1 MNVQIR
7 AFNEKDMT
15 AVANLLNE
23 QSRGSYEFV
32 PFTEERIHSM
42 IQEGRLKIAVAEE
55 NSEFVGSAA
64 YHDGHWG
71 EEIEWLTVSKAQ
83 NRKTVGDA
91 LVREIEKFVKNKKV
105 FTSVDVGSSLINE
118 WMERGYEPEG
128 GLYHMIANLEGVDPL
143 PKIPVGIILRSLKPR
158 EDKDLVDAVNV
169 GFGWERLKQDDIQK
183 WKADSPDFSEEWVH
197 VAEFRD
203 KIVSIVVAKRD
214 VNHDRFFGG
223 KRGYLGPASTLPE
236 YRGKN
241 IASALTRRAMNFLYE
256 KGMTS
261 VVLYTSEQ
269 NVVSVALLQ
278 RLGFRIGHNW
288 KFMRKVLSQP
298 G

>member
-1 MNVQIR
+1 
-7 AFNEKDMT
+7 
-15 AVANLLNE
+15 
-23 QSRGSYEFV
+23 
-32 PFTEERIHSM
+32 M

-278 RLGFRIGHNW
+278 RLGFRIGRNW